1 MRFNCMARSRK
12 KLTDSLDHIRY
23 RMLSVIEDMQE
34 VIDSL
39 NEGSDDQFTKKE
51 VSELINMECSKL
63 CDYFEQQIEAVYTSN
78 RGGIH
83 KRRKS

>member
-1 MRFNCMARSRK
+1 MRKSGK
-12 KLTDSLDHIRY
+12 KLTASLENIRY
-23 RMLSVIEDMQE
+23 RMLSVIEDMQD

-39 NEGSDDQFTKKE
+39 NYGRDEVFTKKE

-63 CDYFEQQIEAVYTSN
+63 CDYFEQQIDVVYTSS
-78 RGGIH
+78 RGSVN